1 MALFCAKFACNL
13 TISNPVFRWKSCK
26 GSVWESVKKYL
37 SLCKV
42 SGTRDWI
49 SRVARGLQAA
59 RSCTRAKHAEK
70 SKRHTSWSTTGQK
83 VQTGHSVSS
92 RLELAVQ
99 SSREAKSPTSSVL
112 KKMTLRIPNTHK
124 YKYPLYPRNIV
135 SF

>member
-1 MALFCAKFACNL
+1 M
-13 TISNPVFRWKSCK
+13 
-26 GSVWESVKKYL
+26 KKCS

-42 SGTRDWI
+42 AGTGDWI
-49 SRVARGLQAA
+49 SQVARDLQAA

-99 SSREAKSPTSSVL
+99 SSREAKSPVHSIIEKV
-112 KKMTLRIPNTHK
+112 TLCIPFSLQN
-124 YKYPLYPRNIV
+124 KYPLYPRNV
-135 SF
+135 ESFQSEF

>member
-1 MALFCAKFACNL
+1 M
-13 TISNPVFRWKSCK
+13 
-26 GSVWESVKKYL
+26 KKYL

-112 KKMTLRIPNTHK
+112 KKMTLRIPFSLQ
-124 YKYPLYPRNIV
+124 YKYPLYPRNV
-135 SF
+135 KSFEREY